1 MIYILILILMV
12 LLSGCTAPRETV
24 ADNVTN
30 IEESSGWTVTQ
41 YGDAGGNQLMF
52 YTIEDKDN
60 NLIIIDG
67 GYDTDEA
74 KVRNVIENHGNHVS
88 VWIITHPHPDHA
100 GAFNAIMSNPGDII
114 IDDIYTIEVN
124 YERYLETA
132 EDYDRFDVY
141 ETFLNLTKNLPDLN
155 YVYENDEF
163 EILGL
168 KMKVLH
174 TWDENTDELDEN
186 LCNNGSMMFILSGE
200 EESMLFCADVE
211 SETQL
216 FVIDRHADELDVD
229 YVQLGHHGNWGLT
242 AEFYEYTSPDAVF
255 FDAPDWLV
263 YTTDATYDAFILK
276 DYFDKKGIKVYAF
289 TTAPNT
295 IILH

>member
-1 MIYILILILMV
+1 MIYIIIIILMT
-12 LLSGCTAPRETV
+12 LLSGCTAPSET
-24 ADNVTN
+24 AAYNAAKT
-30 IEESSGWTVTQ
+30 EEASGWTVTQ

-100 GAFNAIMSNPGDII
+100 GAFNAIMSNPGDIRV
-114 IDDIYTIEVN
+114 DDIYTIEVN
-124 YERYLETA
+124 YDRYLETA

-141 ETFLNLTKNLPDLN
+141 ETFLDLTKDLSSLH

-163 EILGL
+163 DILGL
-168 KMKVLH
+168 RMKVLH
-174 TWDENTDELDEN
+174 TWDGNTDELDEN
-186 LCNNGSMMFILSGE
+186 LSNNGSMMFKLSGE

-216 FVIDRHADELDVD
+216 FVIDRHSEELDVD

-242 AEFYEYTSPDAVF
+242 AEFYEYTSPKAVF

-276 DYFDKKGIKVYAF
+276 DYFDKKGIKTYAF